1 MACPP
6 RRTSFAAAVGLKI
19 LLQTSE
25 AVAGSSSSGS
35 RPHLLREGDDL
46 HTTSPGHQ
54 SSRAA
59 LIGYDGSEFLASDP
73 VVLGPMDMERSSSSS
88 SSSPSLVGRDQ
99 QQSVLGS
106 NTVGERNRKSKSAS
120 VGVAKSSTIAKYR
133 RTRRRRTTSSSTTG
147 RRAAVG
153 TTANKYADS
162 TASSRSPP
170 HSSTTSGSAPLGPSK
185 SASAGSHEL
194 LRRST
199 GGEHEYTHTKDS
211 YSSIRST
218 SDGGRPV
225 VSIGTSRPSSGIG
238 HPSDRS
244 INVKQSSEVMLLGQ
258 RGTTVTATITLSV
271 AEVCD
276 QSAVLVSS
284 GSIDE
289 ACKGACIAQEEH
301 CYGRQPSDS
310 YYDAP
315 ATTPDMCSDACLNA
329 MDAHETAF
337 QNCGGYAPV
346 GSAQRHRFDCA
357 GIPDSATVEEACD
370 QSAVL
375 VGSSSTSA
383 TCTNACVA
391 KEEHC
396 YGLQP
401 SDLYW
406 EPSSSPTPPDQCSDA
421 CFNAMDAH
429 ELACEN
435 CVGSVYSGST
445 QDHRDLCAETVEEM
459 CNWGAIDYTSSGSN
473 GTACKDGR
481 LHCEAGTLLRPTAH

>member
-1 MACPP
+1 
-6 RRTSFAAAVGLKI
+6 
-19 LLQTSE
+19 
-25 AVAGSSSSGS
+25 
-35 RPHLLREGDDL
+35 
-46 HTTSPGHQ
+46 
-54 SSRAA
+54 
-59 LIGYDGSEFLASDP
+59 
-73 VVLGPMDMERSSSSS
+73 
-88 SSSPSLVGRDQ
+88 
-99 QQSVLGS
+99 
-106 NTVGERNRKSKSAS
+106 
-120 VGVAKSSTIAKYR
+120 
-133 RTRRRRTTSSSTTG
+133 
-147 RRAAVG
+147 
-153 TTANKYADS
+153 
-162 TASSRSPP
+162 
-170 HSSTTSGSAPLGPSK
+170 
-185 SASAGSHEL
+185 
-194 LRRST
+194 
-199 GGEHEYTHTKDS
+199 
-211 YSSIRST
+211 
-218 SDGGRPV
+218 
-225 VSIGTSRPSSGIG
+225 
-238 HPSDRS
+238 
-244 INVKQSSEVMLLGQ
+244 MLLGQ

-435 CVGSVYSGST
+435 CVGSRAKTDACIAKQEHCYGLQPTETHYGASPTVPDMCSDACLNATEVHELACENCVGSVYP
-445 QDHRDLCAETVEEM
+445 
-459 CNWGAIDYTSSGSN
+459 
-473 GTACKDGR
+473 GTAQGERDWCASWSTASWTMTVGHYCTLEASHPHGDGTSCEDACKAYYQT
-481 LHCEAGTLLRPTAH
+481 CYEADEAADWYDVVVDHVHPFQIWNENYCL